1 MKISYYFIITDGN
14 QFDGHWLYKDRV
26 LSLQYESSTQYTI
39 NKVCRVKV
47 TERDRL
53 R

>member
-1 MKISYYFIITDGN
+1 M
-14 QFDGHWLYKDRV
+14 
-26 LSLQYESSTQYTI
+26 QYESSTQYT